1 MNKDFVKA
9 KVLPEC
15 LIQDILYDFGKVAG
29 IESRIYND
37 GEEKIDKSFRSSISK
52 NIPPEFYPDLNKIL
66 TTFCQSLH
74 ERHFP
79 STLILREMEY
89 LKYGIGGRFKPHDD
103 AIKHKDPRR
112 IRRFSTVTLLSK
124 SDDLEGGELII
135 FDKYNNELKTNL
147 EVGETVVF
155 YSSTFHKVT
164 PITKGGR
171 EVLVGW
177 IYDL

>member
-15 LIQDILYDFGKVAG
+15 LIQDIIYDFGNVSG
-29 IESRIYND
+29 VESSVYND
-37 GEEKIDKSFRSSISK
+37 GEEKKDKGFRSSISK
-52 NIPPEFYPDLNKIL
+52 NISPEFYPDLNKLL

-89 LKYGIGGRFKPHDD
+89 LKYGIGGRFEPHHDE
-103 AIKHKDPRR
+103 IRYENPKM

-135 FDKYNNELKTNL
+135 FDKYNNELKTDL
-147 EVGETVVF
+147 EVGETVLF

>member
-1 MNKDFVKA
+1 MNKDFVKDR
-9 KVLPEC
+9 VLPEC
-15 LIQDILYDFGKVAG
+15 LIQDILYDFGNVSG
-29 IESRIYND
+29 VESGIYND
-37 GEEKIDKSFRSSISK
+37 GEEKIDKGFRSSISK
-52 NIPPEFYPDLNKIL
+52 NISPEFYPDLNKLL

-89 LKYGIGGRFKPHDD
+89 LKYGIGGRFETHHDE
-103 AIKHKDPRR
+103 IRYENPKM

-124 SDDLEGGELII
+124 SNDLEGGELII
-135 FDKYNNELKTNL
+135 FDKYNNKLKTDL
-147 EVGETVVF
+147 EVGETVLF
-155 YSSTFHKVT
+155 YSSTLHKVT
-164 PITKGGR
+164 PITKGSR